1 MWALAGLWCVPVA
14 ELGQPDGCDQLSS
27 ARNLALRRVVLP
39 QALRLALPSLQP
51 SRLNAVFLTSL
62 LIPDGRLS
70 MLHDN
75 TRHGVLPGCMGLLQG
90 LRAGT
95 TPPMV
100 LWS

>member
-1 MWALAGLWCVPVA
+1 MAEAPPPGLH
-14 ELGQPDGCDQLSS
+14 
-27 ARNLALRRVVLP
+27 R
-39 QALRLALPSLQP
+39 RLALPSLQP